1 MLSFTFPNPLQS
13 SREITIKIRSGG
25 WLTTSKEVCR
35 GKFEKMFFTN
45 KLNLWYN
52 DVITSSWSY
61 YYVITTWH
69 RQSQNSRTIQLMFL
83 WCVMKV
89 FNKKLWFYL
98 FRQHYDVTMTSYWR
112 HLGVIFTPNLCHVVI
127 YEM

>member
-35 GKFEKMFFTN
+35 RKFEKMFFTN

-98 FRQHYDVTMTSYWR
+98 FRQHYGVTMTSYWR